1 MKLAGATVL
10 ITGAGNG
17 MGRELVIGAIKAGA
31 KVVAVDLD
39 KKALATTK
47 QLANADSKSYYP
59 LVLDIT
65 DSRKVTALPR
75 KIAKQFYP
83 VDILIN
89 NAGIIQP
96 FVRINDLEQKAIAK
110 VMAVNFTAPLNL
122 IKAFLPT
129 FIARKKGHFV
139 NTSSM
144 GAYTPVPGQS
154 LYGASKA
161 ALSALTAG
169 LFSELVDTNV
179 KVTTVFPGAIATN
192 IAKNSGIDLKG
203 MDASSSKIKMTTPQK
218 AAQIILAGIEKDKP
232 RVFIGQDAKVM
243 NLLTR
248 LNTQFAARLIQ
259 KQMKDLL
266 K

>member
-1 MKLAGATVL
+1 MELKNKTIL

-17 MGRELVIGAIKAGA
+17 MGRELAIGAINAGA

-47 QLANADSKSYYP
+47 QLANADSKNYYP
-59 LVLDIT
+59 LALDIT
-65 DSRKVTALPR
+65 DSRKVAALPK

-83 VDILIN
+83 VDILMN

-96 FVRINDLEQKAIAK
+96 FVKINELEQKAITK
-110 VMAVNFTAPLNL
+110 VMAVNFTAPLTL

-129 FIARKKGHFV
+129 FIARKKGHIV

-203 MDASSSKIKMTTPQK
+203 MDAGSRKIKMTTPQK

-232 RVFIGQDAKVM
+232 RVFIGQDAKLM
-243 NLLTR
+243 NFLTR
-248 LNTQFAARLIQ
+248 VNPLFAAKLIQ

>member
-1 MKLAGATVL
+1 MKLAGATLL

-17 MGRELVIGAIKAGA
+17 MGRQLVIGAIKAGA
-31 KVVAVDLD
+31 VVVAVDLD
-39 KKALATTK
+39 KKALTETK
-47 QLANADSKSYYP
+47 SLANGGSKNYYP

-65 DSRKVTALPR
+65 DSKKVAGLPK
-75 KIAKQFYP
+75 KIAKEFYP

-96 FVRINDLEQKAIAK
+96 FVKVNELDQKAITK
-110 VMAVNFTAPLNL
+110 VMAVNFTAPVNL

-129 FIARKKGHFV
+129 FIARKKGHIV

-161 ALSALTAG
+161 ALAALTAG
-169 LFSELVDTNV
+169 LFSELVETNI
-179 KVTTVFPGAIATN
+179 KVTTVFPGAISTN
-192 IAKNSGIDLKG
+192 IAKNSGINLKG
-203 MDASSSKIKMTTPQK
+203 MDAASSKIKMTSAEK
-218 AAQIILAGIEKDKP
+218 AAQVILRAIEKDKP

-243 NLLTR
+243 NFLTR
-248 LNTQFAARLIQ
+248 LNPQYAAKLIQ
-259 KQMKDLL
+259 KQMKGLL

>member
-47 QLANADSKSYYP
+47 QLANADSENYYP
-59 LVLDIT
+59 LALDIT
-65 DSRKVTALPR
+65 DTRKVAAL
-75 KIAKQFYP
+75 
-83 VDILIN
+83 
-89 NAGIIQP
+89 
-96 FVRINDLEQKAIAK
+96 
-110 VMAVNFTAPLNL
+110 
-122 IKAFLPT
+122 T
-129 FIARKKGHFV
+129 FIARKKGHIV

-203 MDASSSKIKMTTPQK
+203 MDTGSSKIKMTTPQK

-248 LNTQFAARLIQ
+248 LNPQYAARLIQ

>member
-47 QLANADSKSYYP
+47 QLANADSENYYP
-59 LVLDIT
+59 LALDIT
-65 DSRKVTALPR
+65 DTRKVAALPK
-75 KIAKQFYP
+75 KIAKQ
-83 VDILIN
+83 
-89 NAGIIQP
+89 G
-96 FVRINDLEQKAIAK
+96 LEQKAITK
-110 VMAVNFTAPLNL
+110 VMAVNFSAPLNL

-129 FIARKKGHFV
+129 FIARKKGHIV

-192 IAKNSGIDLKG
+192 IAKNSGINLKG
-203 MDASSSKIKMTTPQK
+203 MDTGSSKIKMTTPQK

-248 LNTQFAARLIQ
+248 LNPQYAARLIQ